1 VGRFIFRRWRQ
12 RGLSLVESSRNK
24 FLSRVAMNFD
34 RLAAHYHW
42 LEKLF
47 AGGLMQRCRTTFL
60 ARTKNCRRALLVGE
74 GTGKFLVELLRFN
87 PQIQIT
93 CVEHCEGMIEQTR
106 ERLAMEK
113 LDGARVQFKQMD
125 ALDWTPPLEKF
136 DLIVT
141 NFFLDCFR
149 AEQLQKLVPLLA
161 ASTTADAVWL
171 LTDFCVPESGW
182 QRWRAKIILAM
193 LYAFFKLT
201 TSLSANWLT
210 PPDMFLTNSGFKL
223 VDRRLASFGFAHSD
237 FWQRNIK

>member
-1 VGRFIFRRWRQ
+1 
-12 RGLSLVESSRNK
+12 
-24 FLSRVAMNFD
+24 MNFD

-42 LEKLF
+42 MEKLF

-87 PQIQIT
+87 PQIQII

-106 ERLAMEK
+106 ERLAAEK

-136 DLIVT
+136 DLVVT

-171 LTDFCVPESGW
+171 LADFRVPESGW
-182 QRWRAKIILAM
+182 RRWRAKIMLAM

-201 TSLSANWLT
+201 TALSANRLT
-210 PPDMFLTNSGFKL
+210 PPDKFLTNAGFRL